1 MASGFFAVLDDVA
14 MLLDDA
20 ALMSK
25 VAVKKTV
32 GLLG

>member
-1 MASGFFAVLDDVA
+1 MASGFFAVFDDVA

-25 VAVKKTV
+25 VAVKKRW
-32 GLLG
+32 GC